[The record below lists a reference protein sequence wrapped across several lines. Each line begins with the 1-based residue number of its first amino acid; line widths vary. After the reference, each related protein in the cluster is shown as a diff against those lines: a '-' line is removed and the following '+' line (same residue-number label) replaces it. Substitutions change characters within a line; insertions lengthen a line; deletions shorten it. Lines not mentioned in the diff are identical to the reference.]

1 MVMLLKKRTQDLNN
15 EYPVGLGN
23 PGRNYSET
31 KHNFGFWVLNRFTE
45 KRLLT
50 FQAGKGDYLLA
61 KKGDLICV
69 KPTSFM
75 NNSGMP
81 VLDVKQFFKVEPEQ
95 FLVVYDDIDLP
106 LGTIR
111 FRDGGGTGG
120 HKGIESIIYQTQNE
134 KFNRL
139 RIGIATDDDMRPAER
154 YVLSPFRDEQKESV
168 NEMIEKACEGI
179 EYYLSH
185 DIKETMNQ
193 FNEKTKKKGVDE

>member
-1 MVMLLKKRTQDLNN
+1 M
-15 EYPVGLGN
+15 GLGN
-23 PGRNYSET
+23 PGRKYSDT

-45 KRLLT
+45 TRSLT

-61 KKGDLICV
+61 KKGDLICI

-81 VLDVKQFFKVEPEQ
+81 VLDVKQFFKVESNQ
-95 FLVVYDDIDLP
+95 LLVVYDDIDLP

-120 HKGIESIIYQTQNE
+120 HKGIESIIYHIQSEN
-134 KFNRL
+134 FNRL
-139 RIGIATDDDMRPAER
+139 RIGIATKDEMRPAEK
-154 YVLSPFRDEQKESV
+154 YVLNPFRDGQKEIV
-168 NEMIEKACEGI
+168 NDMIEKACEGI

>member
-1 MVMLLKKRTQDLNN
+1 MNIL
-15 EYPVGLGN
+15 VGLGN
-23 PGRNYSET
+23 PGRNYSDT
-31 KHNFGFWVLNRFTE
+31 KHNFGFWVLNRFAE
-45 KRLLT
+45 KRSLT

-139 RIGIATDDDMRPAER
+139 RIGIATDDNMRPAER

-193 FNEKTKKKGVDE
+193 FNEKTKKKGVNE

>member
-1 MVMLLKKRTQDLNN
+1 MNIL
-15 EYPVGLGN
+15 VGLGN
-23 PGRNYSET
+23 PGRNYSDT
-31 KHNFGFWVLNRFTE
+31 KHNFGFWVLNRFAE
-45 KRLLT
+45 KRSLT
-50 FQAGKGDYLLA
+50 FKAGRGDYLLA

-81 VLDVKQFFKVEPEQ
+81 ILDVKQFFKVEPEQ

-120 HKGIESIIYQTQNE
+120 HKGIESIIYQAQNE

-139 RIGIATDDDMRPAER
+139 RVGIATDDDMRPAER

-193 FNEKTKKKGVDE
+193 FNEKTKKKGVDG

>member
-1 MVMLLKKRTQDLNN
+1 MNIL
-15 EYPVGLGN
+15 VGLGN
-23 PGRNYSET
+23 PGRKYSDT
-31 KHNFGFWVLNRFTE
+31 KHNFGFWVLNRFAE
-45 KRLLT
+45 KRSLT
-50 FQAGKGDYLLA
+50 FQAGKGNYLLA
-61 KKGDLICV
+61 KKGDLICI

-185 DIKETMNQ
+185 NIKETMNQ
-193 FNEKTKKKGVDE
+193 FNEKTKKKGVDG

>member
-1 MVMLLKKRTQDLNN
+1 MNIL
-15 EYPVGLGN
+15 VGLGN
-23 PGRNYSET
+23 PGRKYSDT
-31 KHNFGFWVLNRFTE
+31 KHNFGFWVLNRFAE
-45 KRLLT
+45 KRSLT

-61 KKGDLICV
+61 KKGDLICI

-139 RIGIATDDDMRPAER
+139 RIGIATNDDMRPAER

-193 FNEKTKKKGVDE
+193 FNEKTKKKGVDG

>member
-1 MVMLLKKRTQDLNN
+1 MNIL
-15 EYPVGLGN
+15 VGLGN
-23 PGRNYSET
+23 PGRKYSDT
-31 KHNFGFWVLNRFTE
+31 KHNFGFWVLNRFAE
-45 KRLLT
+45 KRSLT
-50 FQAGKGDYLLA
+50 FQAGKGNYLLA
-61 KKGDLICV
+61 KKGDLICI

-95 FLVVYDDIDLP
+95 FLVVHDDIDLP

-120 HKGIESIIYQTQNE
+120 HKGIESIIYQAQNE

-193 FNEKTKKKGVDE
+193 FNEKTKKKGVDG

>member
-1 MVMLLKKRTQDLNN
+1 MNIL
-15 EYPVGLGN
+15 VGLGN
-23 PGRNYSET
+23 PGRKYSDT
-31 KHNFGFWVLNRFTE
+31 KHNFGFWVLNRFAE
-45 KRLLT
+45 KRSLT

-193 FNEKTKKKGVDE
+193 FNEKTKKKGVNE

>member
-1 MVMLLKKRTQDLNN
+1 MNIL
-15 EYPVGLGN
+15 VGLGN
-23 PGRNYSET
+23 PGRKYSDT
-31 KHNFGFWVLNRFTE
+31 KHNFGFWVLNRFAE
-45 KRLLT
+45 KRSLT

-61 KKGDLICV
+61 KKGDLICI

-193 FNEKTKKKGVDE
+193 FNEKTKKKGVNE

>member
-1 MVMLLKKRTQDLNN
+1 MHIL
-15 EYPVGLGN
+15 VGLGN
-23 PGRNYSET
+23 PGRKYSDT

-45 KRLLT
+45 KRSLT

-61 KKGDLICV
+61 KKGDLICI

-81 VLDVKQFFKVEPEQ
+81 VLDVKQFFKVEPNQ
-95 FLVVYDDIDLP
+95 LLVVYDDIDLP

-120 HKGIESIIYQTQNE
+120 HKGIESIIYQIQSEN
-134 KFNRL
+134 FNRL
-139 RIGIATDDDMRPAER
+139 RIGIATEDEMRPAEK
-154 YVLSPFRDEQKESV
+154 YVLNPFRDGQKEIV
-168 NEMIEKACEGI
+168 NDMIEKACEGI

-185 DIKETMNQ
+185 GIKETMNQ
-193 FNEKTKKKGVDE
+193 FNEKTTKKGVNE

>member
-1 MVMLLKKRTQDLNN
+1 MNIL
-15 EYPVGLGN
+15 VGLGN
-23 PGRNYSET
+23 PGRNYSDT
-31 KHNFGFWVLNRFTE
+31 KHNFGFWVLNRFAE
-45 KRLLT
+45 KRSLT

-61 KKGDLICV
+61 KKGDLVCV

-120 HKGIESIIYQTQNE
+120 HKGIESIIYQAQDE

-168 NEMIEKACEGI
+168 NEMIKNNTPATKTAPKAAC
-179 EYYLSH
+179 
-185 DIKETMNQ
+185 
-193 FNEKTKKKGVDE
+193 GVYPIPATTPKATNAFIPIPGASPIGQVFP

>member
-1 MVMLLKKRTQDLNN
+1 MNIL
-15 EYPVGLGN
+15 VGLGN
-23 PGRNYSET
+23 PGRNYSDT
-31 KHNFGFWVLNRFTE
+31 KHNFGFWVLNRFAE
-45 KRLLT
+45 NRSLT

-61 KKGDLICV
+61 KKGDIICV

-185 DIKETMNQ
+185 DMMETMNK
-193 FNEKTKKKGVDE
+193 FNEKITKKGVNE

>member
-1 MVMLLKKRTQDLNN
+1 MHIL
-15 EYPVGLGN
+15 VGLGN
-23 PGRNYSET
+23 PGRKYSDT

-45 KRLLT
+45 KRFLT

-61 KKGDLICV
+61 KKGDLICI

-81 VLDVKQFFKVEPEQ
+81 VLDVKQFFKVEPNQ
-95 FLVVYDDIDLP
+95 LLVVYDDIDLP

-111 FRDGGGTGG
+111 LRDGGGTGG
-120 HKGIESIIYQTQNE
+120 HKGIESIIYQIQSEN
-134 KFNRL
+134 FNRL

-154 YVLSPFRDEQKESV
+154 YVLSPFKDEQKESV

-193 FNEKTKKKGVDE
+193 FNEKTKKKGVDG